1 MAVKFEK
8 VTNVSLSGKGIL
20 SGVTENGFEI
30 TDEKEGTVDIITLAD
45 IKTLL
50 LGKSVNMK
58 FTTKEDGNE

>member
-20 SGVTENGFEI
+20 SGVDDMGFHI
-30 TDEKEGTVDIITLAD
+30 TDEKEGGVDVISLDD

-50 LGKSVNMK
+50 LGKSVTIK
-58 FTTKEDGNE
+58 FSNKELDDE